1 MKRNKL
7 FWFKISAVVL
17 PIVILCLA
25 EILLRVSG
33 YGYNPDLFI
42 KDPDDSSCMV
52 MNRTASYRFFSDTTN
67 ATKGNRE
74 RFKIVKGAHTFRIF
88 ILGESTTAGYP
99 YMHNGSF
106 HRWLQYRLMRTFPDR
121 NFELINV
128 ALTAVNS
135 YTVLDFGKQVVAYQP
150 DAVLIYTGH
159 NEYYGALGI
168 GSTSRI
174 AGSRLWI
181 LTVLKLRQ
189 LRFVQLMENGL
200 QGLLHL
206 FNRQTIDTR
215 DNLMKRMAAAQEIGY
230 ASPAYQQGIDQF
242 DQNINEVC
250 RLFSAAHIPVF
261 LSTVVSNEKD
271 LKPFI
276 SASGRYSA
284 ARSFA
289 RADAAYAAGDF
300 KMAQLCYRQ
309 AKEYDLLRFRAP
321 EGINRSILAC
331 IARHYPGVYLADS
344 RRVFEQ
350 VSPHGIPGKE
360 TLLEHVHPNLFG
372 YALLSEAFYQAMKDS
387 KLIQPSA
394 ANEMSF
400 PQLLKSMPV
409 TQVDSLYGAY
419 QIMMLKTGWPFNEPI
434 PKGFQRGEGMTEKIA
449 GALSVNRISWLN
461 AMDQLFKYSM
471 QSGDKA
477 TALKATE
484 AVMLENPFNVPYY
497 IYAGRLCFE
506 MGDFNSA
513 ALYFKKA
520 YLFDPSKANLENIYL
535 LCLKADRPEDA
546 LRYLIQLREYND
558 AAQAMD
564 KAGVLIKEIIALKKS
579 AVGGV
584 ISSSDLQEIA
594 VRYRRLNAEEAAA
607 KYDSKTKFYGVSK
620 SK

>member
-1 MKRNKL
+1 M
-7 FWFKISAVVL
+7 VL
-17 PIVILCLA
+17 PIVFLSLV
-25 EILLRVSG
+25 EILLSVAG
-33 YGYNPDLFI
+33 YGYNTDLFI

-52 MNRTASYRFFSDTTN
+52 MNRTASYKFFSDTAN

-74 RFKIVKGAHTFRIF
+74 RFKVVKGGRTFRIF
-88 ILGESTTAGYP
+88 VLGESTTAGYP

-106 HRWLQYRLMRTFPDR
+106 HRWLQYRLMHTFPDR

-135 YTVLDFGKQVVAYQP
+135 YTVLDFGKQVLAYQP
-150 DAVLIYTGH
+150 DAVLIYAGH

-168 GSTSRI
+168 GSTSHI
-174 AGSRLWI
+174 SGSRLWI

-200 QGLLHL
+200 HGLLHL
-206 FNRQTIDTR
+206 FNGKNIDTR

-230 ASPAYQQGIDQF
+230 ASPAYQQGVDQF
-242 DQNINEVC
+242 DKNMNEVC
-250 RLFSAAHIPVF
+250 SLFSAAHIPVF

-276 SASGRYSA
+276 SKAGRYA
-284 ARSFA
+284 AAQSFV
-289 RADAAYAAGDF
+289 RADSAYAAGDF

-321 EGINRSILAC
+321 EGINKSILA
-331 IARHYPGVYLADS
+331 ITRHYPQVYLADS
-344 RRVFEQ
+344 RGIVERA
-350 VSPHGIPGKE
+350 SPHGIPGKE

-372 YALLSEAFYQAMKDS
+372 YALLSEAFYQAMKGS
-387 KLIQPSA
+387 KLIRPLA
-394 ANEMSF
+394 VNEMSF

-434 PKGFQRGEGMTEKIA
+434 PKGFTRGEGMAEKIA
-449 GALSVNRISWLN
+449 GALSVDRISWLD

-471 QSGDKA
+471 QSGDKV

-506 MGDFNSA
+506 LGDFSSA
-513 ALYFKKA
+513 ELYFKKA
-520 YLFDPSKANLENIYL
+520 YLFNPSKANLENLYL

-546 LRYLIQLREYND
+546 LRYLVQLREYND
-558 AAQAMD
+558 ATQAMD
-564 KAGVLIKEIIALKKS
+564 NAGTIIKEIIGLKKL
-579 AVGGV
+579 AARGV
-584 ISSSDLQEIA
+584 IPPALLHKIGLC
-594 VRYRRLNAEEAAA
+594 YRRLNAEEAAA
-607 KYDSKTKFYGVSK
+607 KYDAKTTFYDVGK